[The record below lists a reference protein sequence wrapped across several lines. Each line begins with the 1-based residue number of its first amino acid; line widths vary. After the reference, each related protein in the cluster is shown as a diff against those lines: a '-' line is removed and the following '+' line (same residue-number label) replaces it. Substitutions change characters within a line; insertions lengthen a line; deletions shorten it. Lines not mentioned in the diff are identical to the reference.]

1 MGAREHVRI
10 AVVMPAGPGE
20 DLADTMAS
28 VRAYTDPSRTVIV
41 VNDSGTDALAGALA
55 RDGDV
60 HIVPAPEDAEG
71 SRGGLWVKIAA
82 GYRYA
87 VERFAFDVLLRMDV
101 DALLLRPGIEEAAL
115 ARFAA
120 RPGVGMLG
128 SYRMGPDGAAR
139 DFGPAAALLDAETGV
154 RGLRRPG
161 LRRELRRVR
170 RLAERRGYVAGEHPL
185 GGAYLHS
192 SDAVR
197 ALARAGF
204 LDLPA
209 LGRSRLGEDHLFA
222 LLTMAAGFGIDDF
235 GGPGQPLALR
245 WIGLP
250 DHPDALLAGGAM
262 ITHSVRSFGD
272 LDEAGVRELFRS
284 SRRDRRR

>member
-1 MGAREHVRI
+1 
-10 AVVMPAGPGE
+10 
-20 DLADTMAS
+20 
-28 VRAYTDPSRTVIV
+28 VIV
-41 VNDSGTDALAGALA
+41 IDDTGAPALAA
-55 RDGDV
+55 RVAGEPDV
-60 HIVPAPEDAEG
+60 HVVPAPPGAEG
-71 SRGGLWVKIAA
+71 NRGGLWVKLAA

-87 VERFAFDVLLRMDV
+87 AARFAFDVLLRMDV
-101 DALLLRPGIEEAAL
+101 DALLLRPGIEDASM
-115 ARFAA
+115 ARFAE

-128 SYRMGPDGAAR
+128 SYRVGPDGAAR
-139 DFGPAAALLDAETGV
+139 DFGPAAALLDAECGV
-154 RGLRRPG
+154 RGFRRPR
-161 LRRELRRVR
+161 LRRELRRIR
-170 RLAERRGYVAGEHPL
+170 RLAERRGYSAGEHAL

-192 SDAVR
+192 GDAVR
-197 ALARAGF
+197 ALAQAGL

-209 LGRSRLGEDHLFA
+209 LVRSRLGEDHLFA